1 MPAER
6 PIIIATRGSALALAQ
21 ANLIAEQ
28 CRKTFPRLRFE
39 LKIIKTTGD
48 KLQTA
53 SLSKVGGSLPKG
65 LFTKELEVALVK
77 GQADLAV
84 HSLKDLPTDLPAGLI
99 LAATPKREDVRDV
112 DLGGKARREVFFA
125 NRVAMTAGKDRP
137 ELKGR
142 DVLLVDA
149 VIDSG
154 ITQDFLLRRIGESRP
169 RSLRLAV
176 LLDKTSRR
184 RVALEPDYFG
194 FRTASNLLWSGY
206 GLAGADGTGG
216 NAKQLATG
224 NAAKRPGQGK
234 RGRKKRVGSKNLAV
248 RQGFGR

>member
-1 MPAER
+1 VTKTSGAIYSAAR
-6 PIIIATRGSALALAQ
+6 IANRVRALGREISRAYQGRRLDVVVTMDRGFVFA
-21 ANLIAEQ
+21 
-28 CRKTFPRLRFE
+28 
-39 LKIIKTTGD
+39 
-48 KLQTA
+48 
-53 SLSKVGGSLPKG
+53 
-65 LFTKELEVALVK
+65 
-77 GQADLAV
+77 ADLIRAIDV
-84 HSLKDLPTDLPAGLI
+84 PVVLHFL
-99 LAATPKREDVRDV
+99 REDVRDV

-125 NRVAMTAGKDRP
+125 NRAAMTSGGKERP

-154 ITQDFLLRRIGESRP
+154 ITQDFLLRRIGEGKP

-206 GLAGADGTGG
+206 GLARADGSGG
-216 NAKQLATG
+216 NRKQLAAG
-224 NAAKRPGQGK
+224 KAVHEPAKCK
-234 RGRKKRVGSKNLAV
+234 RARRK
-248 RQGFGR
+248 